1 MDDDYNPLIID
12 FGLSEEFIDSQ
23 NNIKTFK
30 GETGTSQYICPQ
42 MFKVVKYSGIGADIF
57 SLGVLL
63 SALVSKSYGFKNSSG
78 KDIKYDYIRNK
89 KYSEYWNIFYKD
101 KLLSKE
107 FKDLYVKLVAY
118 DPSERPTIN
127 EILTDNWLKE
137 INDMNNTQM
146 ENYMKEYKKYMNEH
160 LSKNNE
166 DKTTIEQPETEDIR
180 EKEGFDMGPN
190 KGISTDKTY
199 FDDDLEPKK
208 LNKKE
213 FNMKYFLKIK
223 AYIDPVEFMN
233 SLANLIQKDYGEI
246 CQIETSDK
254 KLKLKLTFENE
265 ENESNCKMNLV
276 LFRADINEYYVQ
288 FVRKNSNIEDFYE
301 YFLKIKEIIRK
312 IIC

>member
-1 MDDDYNPLIID
+1 M
-12 FGLSEEFIDSQ
+12 
-23 NNIKTFK
+23 
-30 GETGTSQYICPQ
+30 
-42 MFKVVKYSGIGADIF
+42 
-57 SLGVLL
+57 
-63 SALVSKSYGFKNSSG
+63 
-78 KDIKYDYIRNK
+78 
-89 KYSEYWNIFYKD
+89 
-101 KLLSKE
+101 
-107 FKDLYVKLVAY
+107 VAY
-118 DPSERPTIN
+118 EPSERPSID

-166 DKTTIEQPETEDIR
+166 DKRTIEQPEPEDIR

-276 LFRADINEYYVQ
+276 LFRVDINEYYVQ